1 MRKILFVIVPVLAL
15 AGCRTSYSWTSDVPQ
30 NLRTVS
36 VPTFRNESDITELGV
51 LASTQILREF
61 QREGTFKLARPEDA
75 AVEVQGVITVAT
87 SSYNGGDLRSGQRM
101 TDCDFLL
108 KAEVS
113 VIERVNGRVLVDN
126 KVYTARTTFVT
137 GTIDLNTAQRDA
149 SRRLAEDLAAQVV
162 DDVLAV
168 QW

>member
-1 MRKILFVIVPVLAL
+1 MKRILFVILPVLVL
-15 AGCRTSYSWTSDVPQ
+15 AGCRTPYTWTSDVPQ
-30 NLRTVS
+30 NIRTVS

-61 QREGTFKLARPEDA
+61 QREGTFKIARPDDA
-75 AVEVQGVITVAT
+75 AVEVQGVIKSAM

-101 TDCDFLL
+101 TDCELVL
-108 KAEVS
+108 RAEVS
-113 VIERVNGRVLVDN
+113 VVERVNGRVLVDN
-126 KVYTARTTFVT
+126 KIYTARTTFVT
-137 GTIDLNTAQRDA
+137 GTVDFISAQRDA
-149 SRRLAEDLAAQVV
+149 SRRLTEDLAMQVV

>member
-1 MRKILFVIVPVLAL
+1 MKKMLFVIVPVLAL
-15 AGCRTSYSWTSDVPQ
+15 VGCRTSYSWTSDVPQ
-30 NLRTVS
+30 SLRTVC

-61 QREGTFKLARPEDA
+61 QCEGTFKLARPDDA
-75 AVEVQGVITVAT
+75 AVEVQGVIKSAA
-87 SSYNGGDLRSGQRM
+87 SSFNGGDLRSGQRM
-101 TDCDFLL
+101 IDCDLVL
-108 KAEVS
+108 RAEVS
-113 VIERVNGRVLVDN
+113 VVERVNGRVLLDN
-126 KVYTARTTFVT
+126 KIYIARTTFVT
-137 GTIDLNTAQRDA
+137 GSIDLTTAQRDA